1 MRGPRQGGNE
11 SPMGL
16 EAELRA
22 PSADTYEAFV
32 RAWHED
38 ELKELG
44 PSEPPSGL
52 PARLR
57 RFYETFGKH
66 DTVNLHLLPPATL
79 EPAENPMLFA
89 VEEQGVF
96 AYAVGHEEDDP
107 PVFGTWDV
115 ETPRWERE
123 GERLGRF
130 LLQYAL
136 YETAL
141 ASRHGGW
148 GWVDA
153 TLRPRLDELLPTL
166 PLAPWTRPAPC
177 SFRARLGIVAIAF
190 DRDEPIELHAGA
202 CADVALE
209 LLDEVVEWDVATHRD
224 SDAPEPEATAPPT

>member
-1 MRGPRQGGNE
+1 
-11 SPMGL
+11 MGF
-16 EAELRA
+16 EDELRA
-22 PSADTYEAFV
+22 PSADTYESFL
-32 RAWHED
+32 RGWHGG
-38 ELKELG
+38 ELKMLDPREL
-44 PSEPPSGL
+44 PPGL

-57 RFYETFGKH
+57 RFYELFGKH
-66 DTVNLHLLPPATL
+66 DTVNLHLLPPGAL
-79 EPAENPMLFA
+79 EPAENPMRFA

-96 AYAVGHEEDDP
+96 AYAVAPEEQDP

-115 ETPRWERE
+115 EAPRWERE

-166 PLAPWTRPAPC
+166 PLARWTRPAPS
-177 SFRARLGIVAIAF
+177 SFRARLGVVAIAF
-190 DRDEPIELHAGA
+190 EDGDELVEVHAGA
-202 CADVALE
+202 RADVALE
-209 LLDEVVEWDVATHRD
+209 PLDEVVEWDVATHRD
-224 SDAPEPEATAPPT
+224 SDARNV